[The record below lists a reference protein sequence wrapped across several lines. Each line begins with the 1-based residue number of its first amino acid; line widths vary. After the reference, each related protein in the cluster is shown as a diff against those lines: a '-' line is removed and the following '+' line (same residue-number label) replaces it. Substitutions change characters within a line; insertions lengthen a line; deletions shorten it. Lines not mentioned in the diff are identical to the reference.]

1 METTIKTGGRVRPSI
16 KIFLLVVVLT
26 VTCVAVF
33 QSAKKKNQQEM
44 ENAVVVSGEVPVQ
57 ATQVKETDQI
67 GDTNVKELTISI
79 RPRLVI
85 DSSNGQ

>member
-67 GDTNVKELTISI
+67 GDNVKELTISI